1 MRKTT
6 VDELL
11 SLLDVR
17 LDAFAMCEIDP
28 SCGLA
33 CPPLDMIVV
42 HFVIEGEGWIDCA
55 LGRFALRPGTVA
67 IIPKH
72 LAKTIEGPGPLL
84 ATTPLDQ
91 GCPLAPGM
99 VRYRAS
105 AGGTPGLV
113 LGCGSI
119 AAGVGGAPGL
129 FDPLVRPMIH
139 HCESGPLPLLFGAMA
154 EELKR
159 PAAGT
164 KAMVEALMKQTLVV
178 VLREEAA
185 SRADE
190 SPLHLMQP
198 DAQLGRAVAAIVAH
212 PETPHSVD
220 SLAAAAGMS
229 RSCFNRQFAA
239 RFNLSPMEFVQGVRL
254 RAAAQMLTASNLP
267 VKAVAAAVGYA
278 SRSHFSRAFTEQFG
292 LDPSR
297 YRSGPV
303 SAASAYSA
311 AN

>member
-1 MRKTT
+1 MMKTK

-17 LDAFAMCEIDP
+17 LDAFAMCEIDTG
-28 SCGLA
+28 SGFA
-33 CPPLDMIVV
+33 WPPLDMTVV
-42 HFVIEGEGWIDCA
+42 HFVVAGEGSIDCA
-55 LGRFALRPGTVA
+55 HGRYPLKPGTVA
-67 IIPKH
+67 IIPKL

-84 ATTPLDQ
+84 ARTPLDE
-91 GCPLAPGM
+91 GCPLSPGS

-105 AGGTPGLV
+105 AGGAPGLV

-139 HCESGPLPLLFGAMA
+139 QCESGPLPLLFGAMA

-164 KAMVEALMKQTLVV
+164 KAIVEALMKQTLIV
-178 VLREEAA
+178 VLRERAA
-185 SRADE
+185 SRIEE
-190 SPLHLMQP
+190 SALHLMQP
-198 DAQLGRAVAAIVAH
+198 DAQLGRAVTAIVEH

-239 RFNLSPMEFVQGVRL
+239 RYSRTPMEFVQHVRL
-254 RAAAQMLTASNLP
+254 RAAAQMLAASNLP
-267 VKAVAAAVGYA
+267 IKEVAAAVGFS
-278 SRSHFSRAFTEQFG
+278 SRSHFSRVFAEQFG
-292 LDPSR
+292 LDPTR
-297 YRSGPV
+297 YRSGPALAAHAC
-303 SAASAYSA
+303 SAAS
-311 AN
+311 

>member
-17 LDAFAMCEIDP
+17 LDAFAMCEIDR
-28 SCGLA
+28 SFGLA
-33 CPPLDMIVV
+33 CPPLDMILV
-42 HFVIEGEGWIDCA
+42 HFVVEGEGAIDCA
-55 LGRFALRPGTVA
+55 FGRYPLKRGTVA
-67 IIPKH
+67 IIPKN

-84 ATTPLDQ
+84 ATTPLDE

-105 AGGTPGLV
+105 AGGAPGLV
-113 LGCGSI
+113 LGCASI

-129 FDPLVRPMIH
+129 FDPLVRPMLH
-139 HCESGPLPLLFGAMA
+139 QCEGGPLPLLFRAMA
-154 EELKR
+154 DELR
-159 PAAGT
+159 HPAAGT

-178 VLREEAA
+178 VLRKEAA
-185 SRADE
+185 GKTGE

-212 PETPHSVD
+212 PETAHSVD

-239 RFNLSPMEFVQGVRL
+239 RYKLSPMEFVQGVRL
-254 RAAAQMLTASNLP
+254 RTAAQMLTASNLP

-278 SRSHFSRAFTEQFG
+278 SRSHFSRAFTEQYG
-292 LDPSR
+292 QDPSR
-297 YRSGPV
+297 YRSGPAI
-303 SAASAYSA
+303 AASVYSA
-311 AN
+311 G

>member
-1 MRKTT
+1 MRKAS
-6 VDELL
+6 VDDLL
-11 SLLDVR
+11 ALLDVR
-17 LDAFAMCEIDP
+17 LDAFAMCEIDA

-42 HFVIEGEGWIDCA
+42 HFVIEGEGVIDCA
-55 LGRFALRPGTVA
+55 LGRYPLRPGTVA
-67 IIPKH
+67 IIPKC
-72 LAKTIEGPGPLL
+72 LPKTIEGPGPLL
-84 ATTPLDQ
+84 ETMPLDE

-105 AGGTPGLV
+105 AGGSPGLV

-129 FDPLVRPMIH
+129 FDPLVQPMIH
-139 HCESGPLPLLFGAMA
+139 HCDGGPLPLLFGAMA

-178 VLREEAA
+178 VLRRQAA
-185 SRADE
+185 SRIDE
-190 SPLHLMQP
+190 SPLHLLQP
-198 DAQLGRAVAAIVAH
+198 DAQLGRAVAAIVLH
-212 PETPHSVD
+212 PEAPHSVD

-239 RFNLSPMEFVQGVRL
+239 RYSLSPMEFVQGVRL
-254 RAAAQMLTASNLP
+254 RTAAQMLTASKLP
-267 VKAVAAAVGYA
+267 VKAVAAAVGYS

-297 YRSGPV
+297 YRGGPV
-303 SAASAYSA
+303 LAAEA
-311 AN
+311 